1 MILLNG
7 HYTSNIV
14 ELGVVNA
21 QLVSKTSPEIFGN
34 YKLKSVMAAVRA
46 PFLLEDSNFDIFF
59 NTYD

>member
-34 YKLKSVMAAVRA
+34 YKLKSVMAAVH
-46 PFLLEDSNFDIFF
+46 
-59 NTYD
+59 